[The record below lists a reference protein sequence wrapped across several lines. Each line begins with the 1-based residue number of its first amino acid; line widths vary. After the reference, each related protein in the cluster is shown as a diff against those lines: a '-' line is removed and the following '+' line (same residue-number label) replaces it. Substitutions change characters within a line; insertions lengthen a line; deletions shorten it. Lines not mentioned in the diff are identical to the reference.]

1 MKLTEGLHARPAA
14 LLVRLA
20 GRFAARI
27 SVIHLAR
34 GTRADA
40 KSILAVLRLG
50 ARIGDEIEIEASGE
64 GAEVARAALVQL
76 VQRGF
81 SEDLVPELG
90 TPAVEGIAIG
100 IAVVVTA
107 DGDAPSGSYTVDAVS
122 QGMRAAKAV
131 AEVTADL
138 DALMRGLPK
147 PEAALFAPEVTI
159 VRELEHAILDRIEA
173 GQTAVAAVRAETEEA
188 PTDLF
193 ADARE
198 RLLSALG
205 EGRSARLAAALA
217 AETRPSVLVTD
228 LLTPSIIASL
238 PAHVVGV
245 VASSDAA
252 TGTSHAAILARGR
265 GLPLLV
271 VDAHVLPTIRDGAEI
286 VVDTTTSPA
295 QLWPAPMS
303 ALLAEARARRDAL
316 AAARAEDRRRSV
328 APLKHL
334 DVRVRANLSSLSDEL
349 PTGTDGVGLVRTEL
363 LFAASATRPTR
374 AEQTAA
380 LVTLVERVLDCGEDA
395 PVIVRLFDAG
405 GDKPLSWLPAPQ
417 QTPDAR
423 GLELLFAHAEALEDQ
438 LRAIEAAAAQTQADV
453 RVLLPLVG
461 GVADVEA
468 VRRRAGSLQVGSMIE
483 TPEAAR
489 DAAAIAAASDFVCIG
504 TNDLTAST
512 LGVGRV
518 EVSMALDPRVLA
530 HVAATI
536 EAAHAAGR
544 EVTICGEI
552 AADPRGARVM
562 IGLGAD
568 ALSVAPAKHP
578 GVRNALRDVT
588 LEECRATAQALLN
601 PPRDA
606 NR

>member
-27 SVIHLAR
+27 SVLHLGR

-50 ARIGDEIEIEASGE
+50 ARVGDEIEIEATGE
-64 GAEVARAALVQL
+64 GADVARAALVQL

-90 TPAVEGIAIG
+90 TAAVEGIAVG
-100 IAVVVTA
+100 VAVVVTA
-107 DGDAPSGSYTVDAVS
+107 EGDPPSGSYTVDAVS

-131 AEVTADL
+131 EEVTADL
-138 DALMRGLPK
+138 GALMLGLPP
-147 PEAALFAPEVTI
+147 PEAALFEPEVAI
-159 VRELEHAILDRIEA
+159 VRELERALLDRIEA
-173 GQTAVAAVRAETEEA
+173 GETAVEAVRAETSEA
-188 PTDLF
+188 STDLF

-205 EGRSARLAAALA
+205 EGRAGRLASALA
-217 AETRPSVLVTD
+217 DEPRACVLITD

-238 PAHVVGV
+238 PPHVVGV
-245 VASSDAA
+245 VASSEAA

-271 VDAHVLPTIRDGAEI
+271 VDAHVLSTIHAGTEI
-286 VVDTTTSPA
+286 VIDTTTTPA
-295 QLWPAPMS
+295 QLWPAPMP

-328 APLKHL
+328 APLRHL
-334 DVRVRANLSSLSDEL
+334 DVRVRANVSSVNDDL
-349 PTGTDGVGLVRTEL
+349 PAEFDGIGLVRTEL

-374 AEQTAA
+374 AEQIAA
-380 LVTLVERVLDCGEDA
+380 LVTLAERVEACGEDA
-395 PVIVRLFDAG
+395 PVVVRLFDAG
-405 GDKPLSWLPAPQ
+405 GDKPLAWLPAPQ
-417 QTPDAR
+417 RTPDAR
-423 GLELLFAHAEALEDQ
+423 GVELLFAHAEALEDQ
-438 LRAIEAAAAQTQADV
+438 LRSIEAAAARSNADV
-453 RVLLPLVG
+453 RVLIPLVG
-461 GVADVEA
+461 SVADVEA
-468 VRRRAGSLQVGSMIE
+468 VRRRAGAVRVGSMIE

-512 LGVGRV
+512 LGVGRA
-518 EVSMALDPRVLA
+518 EVSMALDPRVLT
-530 HVAATI
+530 HVATII

-568 ALSVAPAKHP
+568 ALSVAPARLP

-588 LEECRATAQALLN
+588 LDDCRAAAHSHLHHGG
-601 PPRDA
+601 R
-606 NR
+606 